1 MSGAL
6 PYRERDIPA
15 FVGSGFLA
23 TVAMQVQSV
32 AIGWQIYDIERT
44 PLALGLVGLCQFV
57 PMFLL
62 TLPAGEL
69 ADRVDPRRLLAV
81 TEVAQALCSG
91 LFLLCSLVS
100 PHRALPFYIVLAL
113 FGASRGFS
121 EPAGQSLLPFLVP
134 PEGLAK
140 AIARNS
146 SLLTVA
152 VIAGPAIGGFLFAA
166 GPLATYSVCLA
177 AFLLAASLAAS
188 LGGRRVDHS
197 QTKFA
202 DRWERVIE
210 GVHFVR
216 TRPIVLG
223 AISLDLFA
231 VLLGGAVALLPVF
244 ARDVLHVGPLG
255 LGLLRSAPAAG
266 AALMAFTLAR
276 YPIERRPTARPTARR
291 WRFVG
296 FPSLRFGRRWR
307 FVGFPSLRFGRTGAH
322 LFLAVAVFGLATV
335 AFGLSQNF
343 YLSLAALLVT
353 GASDM
358 ISVFIR
364 SSLIN
369 FATPDPMRGRV
380 GAVNMLFIGASGEL
394 GEFESGMTAAW
405 FGTIPAVVIG
415 GLGTLAVVA
424 IWMWRFPPLRKVDRL
439 ADALSPS

>member
-1 MSGAL
+1 MDGIS
-6 PYRERDIPA
+6 PYRPRDISA
-15 FVGSGFLA
+15 FIGSGFLS

-69 ADRVDPRRLLAV
+69 ADRVDQRRLLAAA
-81 TEVAQALCSG
+81 EIMQAACSA
-91 LFLLCSLVS
+91 LFLLCTLVS

-113 FGASRGFS
+113 FGAARGFS
-121 EPAGQSLLPFLVP
+121 EPAGQSLLAFLVP

-140 AIARNS
+140 AIAHNS

-152 VIAGPAIGGFLFAA
+152 VIAGPAVGGFLFAA
-166 GPLATYSVCLA
+166 GPLVTYGLCLA
-177 AFLLAASLAAS
+177 AFVLAAVFAVS
-188 LGGRRVDHS
+188 LGGRKVDHS

-202 DRWERVIE
+202 DRWERVVE
-210 GVHFVR
+210 GVRFVR
-216 TRPIVLG
+216 ARPIVLG

-231 VLLGGAVALLPVF
+231 VLLGGAVALLPIF
-244 ARDVLHVGPLG
+244 ARDVLHAGPLG

-266 AALMAFTLAR
+266 AALMAFTLGR
-276 YPIERRPTARPTARR
+276 FPIERHSGTRL
-291 WRFVG
+291 FV
-296 FPSLRFGRRWR
+296 
-307 FVGFPSLRFGRTGAH
+307 
-322 LFLAVAVFGLATV
+322 AVAIFGLATV
-335 AFGLSQNF
+335 VFGLSRNF
-343 YLSLAALLVT
+343 YLSLGALLVT
-353 GASDM
+353 GAADM
-358 ISVFIR
+358 ISVFVR

-405 FGTIPAVVIG
+405 LGTIPAVVIG
-415 GLGTLAVVA
+415 GIGTLAVVG
-424 IWMWRFPPLRKVDRL
+424 IWMWLFPPLRKVDRL
-439 ADALSPS
+439 ADALSPA